1 MRKEYESPKCKVVL
15 IDKKDV
21 LTLSTTK
28 LFQSFRDKEIGTG
41 DFDENYGG
49 AYVGFGDLFG

>member
-28 LFQSFRDKEIGTG
+28 LFQSFNKGTEG
-41 DFDENYGG
+41 DFDGNDYGG

>member
-15 IDKKDV
+15 VDKKDV

-28 LFQSFRDKEIGTG
+28 LFQGFKEGG
-41 DFDENYGG
+41 NGNFDENYGG